1 MERVSMDQY
10 TGQLQAFL
18 NENLVPY
25 VWNMLAALL
34 VFLIGLWIVGRLSK
48 WIQTLLGRRLDT
60 TVARFLGRLVHV
72 VLFLFVVIA
81 ALDRLGVQTTSLV
94 AIVGAAG
101 LAVGLAL
108 KDSLSNF
115 AAGVMLIL
123 FRLFREGHY
132 VEVAGTAGTVSE
144 IRIFATVLTT
154 ADNKVITVPN
164 GKIMAGNIVNYSEKP
179 TRRLDLVFGVAYDA
193 DLSQVKR
200 ILEEVVAAE
209 ERCLPEP
216 APTIAVS
223 ELADSSVNLVCR
235 PWVKTADYWAVK
247 WALTERVKG
256 RFDEAG
262 IAIPFP
268 QMDVHLEQP
277 EPAAEAQRV

>member
-1 MERVSMDQY
+1 MDQY

>member
-1 MERVSMDQY
+1 MDQY

-25 VWNMLAALL
+25 VWNILAALL
-34 VFLIGLWIVGRLSK
+34 VFLIGLWIVGRLSN
-48 WIQTLLGRRLDT
+48 WIQTLLGRRLDS

-123 FRLFREGHY
+123 FRLFRQGHY

>member
-1 MERVSMDQY
+1 MDQY

-25 VWNMLAALL
+25 VWNILAALL
-34 VFLIGLWIVGRLSK
+34 VFLIGLWIVGRLSN
-48 WIQTLLGRRLDT
+48 WIQTLLGRRLDS

-115 AAGVMLIL
+115 ASGVMLIL